1 MGSLMISPGET
12 LYLDAWLVACIVAI
26 SLMITHRHTLTLFGA
41 GYRAYLLQAW
51 KVVTFAIAAT
61 GMVVIAPW
69 TGDPTWDYI
78 DAGFMALLTF
88 LTAPWSVGTL
98 YLGLRRQSGL
108 VALYVATC
116 LWLFSASWSYDGYI
130 LLRDGYYP
138 PTWLPNL
145 FASSVLY
152 CAAGLLWNLEWH
164 PERGVVFGFMRPG
177 WPVPAGAGGFLRVM
191 LYALPFMLIAGAMIG
206 AFLL

>member
-1 MGSLMISPGET
+1 MISNGEV
-12 LYLDAWLVACIVAI
+12 LYLGVWLVACISTFGLMVAN
-26 SLMITHRHTLTLFGA
+26 RHTLTLFGA
-41 GYRAYLLQAW
+41 GYRAFLLQPW
-51 KVVTFAIAAT
+51 KVVTFAISAT

-69 TGDPTWDYI
+69 TGDPTWDYV

-98 YLGLRRQSGL
+98 YLGLRRRAGP
-108 VALYVATC
+108 VALYVAAC

-164 PERGVVFGFMRPG
+164 RERGVVFGFMRSG
-177 WPVPAGAGGFLRVM
+177 WPEPAGEGGFSRV
-191 LYALPFMLIAGAMIG
+191 LIYALPFMLIAAAMIG
-206 AFLL
+206 AFLI